1 MTTYQLRACGD
12 EWRTDRHTEMCIGKN
27 KTLWDFMPG
36 LMATVFSK
44 NKKPDGPQVMT
55 AGGWGT
61 WEEGR
66 VYRATMKRKGKCQ
79 LLWGKVTGEALRSL
93 LKLKCVVASFYTG
106 NFFSQFYSALYSQG
120 PFWVWNFQAHCW
132 RKTRGD
138 VNIYWVLMMC

>member
-1 MTTYQLRACGD
+1 MTTCQLRACGD
-12 EWRTDRHTEMCIGKN
+12 EWRTDRHTEMCRGKN

-106 NFFSQFYSALYSQG
+106 NFFSPVLLSTILAG
-120 PFWVWNFQAHCW
+120 PILSLEFSSSLLEEDNGVVMLIF
-132 RKTRGD
+132 
-138 VNIYWVLMMC
+138 IEYL